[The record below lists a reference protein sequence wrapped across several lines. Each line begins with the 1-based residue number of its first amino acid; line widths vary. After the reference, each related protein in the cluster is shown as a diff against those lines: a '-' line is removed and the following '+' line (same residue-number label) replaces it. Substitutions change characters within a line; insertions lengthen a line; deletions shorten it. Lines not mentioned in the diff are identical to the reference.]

1 MKKKIIF
8 LALVLVILLVVVL
21 FLRREGSTERDYKV
35 FSADSTQI
43 GRIRVISPEDTIIIT
58 KSDKGWM
65 IKEPVEW
72 ATNSEQLEAF
82 FRDVLGATSSKT
94 IMTDNPDAVERYG
107 LVHGQALEVMVWDAK
122 DKLRDHIYFNNFGQS
137 FDYFRYEG
145 SNEIYQIRTL
155 VSRMYTGNLQN
166 WRSPV
171 LMRIFEN
178 VITSI
183 EVTYPENTYRLE
195 HKDDKWIYR
204 DASNAF
210 QIHHENRPLL
220 RALNILNNL
229 DTMVFFD
236 GDNSR
241 YMEAFR
247 NPKCTVV
254 LNLTDGSKRKLT
266 FANLE
271 VDGYALMLDDDPK
284 TLYGIAND
292 TMQRFTINKDYYRQ
306 LPYGSTPPPPVTD

>member
-1 MKKKIIF
+1 
-8 LALVLVILLVVVL
+8 
-21 FLRREGSTERDYKV
+21 
-35 FSADSTQI
+35 
-43 GRIRVISPEDTIIIT
+43 
-58 KSDKGWM
+58 
-65 IKEPVEW
+65 
-72 ATNSEQLEAF
+72 
-82 FRDVLGATSSKT
+82 
-94 IMTDNPDAVERYG
+94 AVQRYG
-107 LVHGQALEVMVWDAK
+107 LVPGQALEVMVWDK
-122 DKLRDHIYFNNFGQS
+122 KNKLRDHVYFNNFGQS

-145 SNEIYQIRTL
+145 SNEIFQLRTL
-155 VSRMYTGNLQN
+155 VSRVYTGAIQN

-171 LMRIFEN
+171 LMRIFED

-183 EVTYPENTYRLE
+183 EVTYPENSYRLE
-195 HKDDKWIYR
+195 HREDKWIYR
-204 DASNAF
+204 DAANLF

-241 YMEAFR
+241 FMEAFR

-266 FANLE
+266 FADLAE
-271 VDGYALMLDDDPK
+271 DGHALMMDDNPK

-292 TMQRFTINKDYYRQ
+292 TMLRFTVNKDYFRQ
-306 LPYGSTPPPPVTD
+306 LPYGSTPPPPVTE